1 MFSYEENVR
10 AILQCFFSQS
20 KDELIEGA
28 VKSIMAIKQEPAI
41 IYPTNPI
48 AVPQPQVVPLPY
60 TPITT
65 TPATIPAP
73 QITCKVEENG
83 TK

>member
-28 VKSIMAIKQEPAI
+28 VKSIMAIKQEPVVV
-41 IYPTNPI
+41 NPI
-48 AVPQPQVVPLPY
+48 NPTTVPLPY
-60 TPITT
+60 YPYPNITNPNITPY
-65 TPATIPAP
+65 
-73 QITCKVEENG
+73 ITCAETDRKPEK
-83 TK
+83 TAKF